1 MSLRKQEKVLKMT
14 SFAYLSE
21 GFLEYFSTEMD
32 ALPMPLRNV
41 KNDAS
46 SSIKNCL
53 LRPLTRQVFVPKI
66 RDGKQLFLQYIRKV
80 IGGIII
86 CIREVQFQRE

>member
-21 GFLEYFSTEMD
+21 SVFEHFSTEMD

-41 KNDAS
+41 KNDAL
-46 SSIKNCL
+46 SSIKNYL
-53 LRPLTRQVFVPKI
+53 LRPLTRQVFIPKI
-66 RDGKQLFLQYIRKV
+66 RGGKQLFLQYIRKV

>member
-1 MSLRKQEKVLKMT
+1 MSLRKQKKVLKMIC
-14 SFAYLSE
+14 FDFLSE
-21 GFLEYFSTEMD
+21 SFFEHFSTEMD
-32 ALPMPLRNV
+32 ALAMPLRNV

-53 LRPLTRQVFVPKI
+53 LRPLTRQVFIPKI
-66 RDGKQLFLQYIRKV
+66 RGSKQLFLQYKGKV

>member
-21 GFLEYFSTEMD
+21 SVFEHFSTEMD

-41 KNDAS
+41 KNDAL
-46 SSIKNCL
+46 SSIKNYL
-53 LRPLTRQVFVPKI
+53 LRPLTRLPFIPKI
-66 RDGKQLFLQYIRKV
+66 RGGKQLFLQYIREV